1 MTWTIKVIKMIEM
14 IEMTRVIKVIK
25 MIEIGRVTN
34 DHQRRGFQPPV
45 ECWEYLEPV
54 RLAVSKHLA
63 SENPLQSEE
72 FYQHLEIDGEW

>member
-14 IEMTRVIKVIK
+14 TEMTRVIKVIK

-63 SENPLQSEE
+63 SENQLPSEE
-72 FYQHLEIDGEW
+72 FHQHLEIDGKW